1 MNGRDRKC
9 VLSVRSN
16 FYISEKRNGGTCIYV
31 TPSRVRSRVKRFK
44 NQRNYFTGG
53 RPLE

>member
-1 MNGRDRKC
+1 MGEIES
-9 VLSVRSN
+9 VYFLSVR
-16 FYISEKRNGGTCIYV
+16 ISTFPRRDGGTCIYV